1 MSTQNSDSSSDIEEA
16 VNITLSKEEY
26 DIAYPIFR
34 MANQISDANNRKFKR
49 KEEMIKNELKDIFN
63 DVLQKVDAIDKRLKA
78 LESDDKFRKYF
89 YLMGLCDKYL
99 HSIDHDDTTTQLFK
113 YKEAIDYAIKVS
125 SDLKEAIENSTLDK
139 VALISAIKDYAF
151 ENMRPDSF

>member
-78 LESDDKFRKYF
+78 LESDDKFKKYF

-113 YKEAIDYAIKVS
+113 YKVS